1 MDLSDLRVLDISE
14 SLWLFIISLLILGFI
29 LVKTCKGKN
38 KLYIPLILS
47 LYGCAFC
54 WCIIFVFGEGYT
66 GIPFVLISWLF
77 IFSSV
82 VSLLA
87 IIIKHF
93 KKLLRVKGYFSQ
105 AKSVCW
111 RGEQV
116 CLKEVV

>member
-1 MDLSDLRVLDISE
+1 MNLSLFRILDISE
-14 SLWLFIISLLILGFI
+14 SLWLFIISLLILNII
-29 LVKTCKGKN
+29 LMRICKAKN
-38 KLYIPLILS
+38 KIYIPFILS

-77 IFSSV
+77 IFSLV

-93 KKLLRVKGYFSQ
+93 Q
-105 AKSVCW
+105 KS
-111 RGEQV
+111 R
-116 CLKEVV
+116 

>member
-1 MDLSDLRVLDISE
+1 MDLSVLRILDISE

-29 LVKTCKGKN
+29 LVKTVKAQN
-38 KLYIPLILS
+38 KRYIPLILS

-54 WCIIFVFGEGYT
+54 WCIIFIFGEGYS

-93 KKLLRVKGYFSQ
+93 QKA
-105 AKSVCW
+105 AKS
-111 RGEQV
+111 
-116 CLKEVV
+116 